1 MATDAGPQPG
11 DSSRPMASKEP
22 PAPGPRGAYGWLVG
36 GVAAWFLATGIHQ
49 VILSWLLVG
58 ELGVGARGVG
68 TVQMLGTLPILSFLL
83 IAGATAD
90 RRDRRRLLMALHVFA
105 AALST
110 TLAICVGAGWLSMA
124 LLIAYV
130 IGWGTVQAFTQP
142 TRDALISDLA
152 SQNLLR
158 GVAGM
163 TLTQFIAMA
172 IGARLAGLGEWFG
185 NPAVIG
191 LQAALLLLGL
201 IPLARLP
208 RMRSAAL
215 PQSGPLSLAELRAG
229 FAEVA
234 RTPGLLWVT
243 VLVAANGLFFN
254 GPFLVL
260 CPVIIRDVYG
270 GSLRELSLVMMA
282 LPLGTIAGSAAV
294 ILRGR
299 MRRKGRVFLAA
310 LLTVACCLLALYSRP
325 PLFVFVG
332 LIFIWGVGHSLF
344 FNASRTLFQE
354 AAPESH
360 RARVLAVHPLAFLGM
375 SPISAMAAGFLGDR
389 LGLLETCA
397 ISGGS
402 MVIITILAWSFT
414 RIGRMR

>member
-1 MATDAGPQPG
+1 
-11 DSSRPMASKEP
+11 
-22 PAPGPRGAYGWLVG
+22 
-36 GVAAWFLATGIHQ
+36 
-49 VILSWLLVG
+49 
-58 ELGVGARGVG
+58 
-68 TVQMLGTLPILSFLL
+68 MLGTLPILCFLL

-90 RRDRRRLLMALHVFA
+90 RRDRRRLLMGLHVLA
-105 AALST
+105 ATLST
-110 TLAICVGAGWLSMA
+110 TLAICVGAGLLSMA

-152 SQNLLR
+152 RENLLR

-172 IGARLAGLGEWFG
+172 LGARAAGFGEWFG
-185 NPAVIG
+185 NPALIG

-208 RMRSAAL
+208 RMPSAAVHRSA
-215 PQSGPLSLAELRAG
+215 PLSVAELRAG
-229 FAEVA
+229 FGEVA
-234 RTPGLLWVT
+234 RTPGLLSVT
-243 VLVAANGLFFN
+243 LLVAANGLFFN

-260 CPVIIRDVYG
+260 CPVIIRDIYD
-270 GSLRELSLVMMA
+270 GSLRDLSLVMMA

-294 ILRGR
+294 LLRGR

-310 LLTVACCLLALYSRP
+310 LLTVACCLLALYSKP

-332 LIFIWGVGHSLF
+332 IIFVWGVGHSLF
-344 FNASRTLFQE
+344 FNTSRTLFQE
-354 AAPESH
+354 AAPDTH

-375 SPISAMAAGFLGDR
+375 SPISTLAAGLLGSR
-389 LGLLETCA
+389 FGLLETCA
-397 ISGGS
+397 VSGAS
-402 MVIITILAWSFT
+402 MVVITALAWRFT

>member
-11 DSSRPMASKEP
+11 DSFPPPASKEP
-22 PAPGPRGAYGWLVG
+22 PAPGPRGAYGWFVG

-58 ELGVGARGVG
+58 ELGVGAQGVG
-68 TVQMLGTLPILSFLL
+68 TVQMLGTLPILCFLL

-110 TLAICVGAGWLSMA
+110 TLAICVGAGWLSMG

-163 TLTQFIAMA
+163 TLTQFFAMA

-185 NPAVIG
+185 NPALIG
-191 LQAALLLLGL
+191 LQAALLLGGL

-208 RMRSAAL
+208 QMRSAAL
-215 PQSGPLSLAELRAG
+215 HKSEPLSLAELRAG
-229 FAEVA
+229 FGEVA

-243 VLVAANGLFFN
+243 LLVAANGLFFN

-260 CPVIIRDVYG
+260 CPVIIREVYD
-270 GSLRELSLVMMA
+270 GSLRDLSLVMMA
-282 LPLGTIAGSAAV
+282 LPLGTIAGSAVV

-332 LIFIWGVGHSLF
+332 LIFLWGVGHSLF
-344 FNASRTLFQE
+344 YNTSRTLFQE
-354 AAPESH
+354 AAPSSH
-360 RARVLAVHPLAFLGM
+360 RARVLAVHPLAFMGM
-375 SPISAMAAGFLGDR
+375 SPISTMAAGFLGDR
-389 LGLLETCA
+389 LGLLETCGF
-397 ISGGS
+397 SGGS
-402 MVIITILAWSFT
+402 MIVITILAWSFT
-414 RIGRMR
+414 RIRRMR

>member
-1 MATDAGPQPG
+1 MVTDAEPDSENTPG
-11 DSSRPMASKEP
+11 LEDP
-22 PAPGPRGAYGWLVG
+22 PGVGLRGAYGWFAA

-58 ELGVGARGVG
+58 ELGVGAQGVG
-68 TVQMLGTLPILSFLL
+68 TVQMLGTLPILCFLL

-90 RRDRRRLLMALHVFA
+90 RRDRRRLLMGLHVLA
-105 AALST
+105 ATLST
-110 TLAICVGAGWLSMA
+110 TLAICVGAGLLSMA

-152 SQNLLR
+152 RENLLR

-172 IGARLAGLGEWFG
+172 LGARAAGFGEWFG
-185 NPAVIG
+185 NPALIG

-208 RMRSAAL
+208 RMPSAAVHRSA
-215 PQSGPLSLAELRAG
+215 PLSVAELRAG
-229 FAEVA
+229 FGEVA
-234 RTPGLLWVT
+234 RTPGLLSVT
-243 VLVAANGLFFN
+243 LLVAANGLFFN

-260 CPVIIRDVYG
+260 CPVIIRDIYD
-270 GSLRELSLVMMA
+270 GSLRDLSLVMMA

-294 ILRGR
+294 LLRGR

-310 LLTVACCLLALYSRP
+310 LLTVACCLLALYSKP

-332 LIFIWGVGHSLF
+332 IIFVWGVGHSLF
-344 FNASRTLFQE
+344 FNTSRTLFQE
-354 AAPESH
+354 AAPDTH

-375 SPISAMAAGFLGDR
+375 SPISTLAAGLLGSR
-389 LGLLETCA
+389 FGLLETCA
-397 ISGGS
+397 VSGAS
-402 MVIITILAWSFT
+402 MVVITALAWRFT